1 MKSTLIASVLVVLGG
16 LSFSSQA
23 ADLKCSLNVK
33 SGGNVWGN
41 NTSYCSGIDFSFDNS
56 TSGKFYIANA
66 TKAISKVI
74 WNGDASCSGGTTCNM
89 TIRAYRQYNA
99 TATILYTDGTYETTN
114 SAHID
119 YETGF

>member
-1 MKSTLIASVLVVLGG
+1 MKTTLIASALVLLGT
-16 LSFSSQA
+16 LSIDSQA
-23 ADLKCSLNVK
+23 ADLRCSLNVK

-41 NTSYCSGIDFSFDNS
+41 GSNHCSGLDFSFGNS

-66 TKAISKVI
+66 SKPISKVI
-74 WNGDASCSGGTTCNM
+74 WNGDASCSGGTTCYM

-119 YETGF
+119 YETGH